1 MNMLTLVYGRGN
13 AKAKRARRGMEKD
26 WNRYDEPLRKL
37 MQHGDSMKKS
47 KRWLEYRKKKFQKDV
62 DKMPQVW

>member
-1 MNMLTLVYGRGN
+1 MNLISYVYGRNGN

-37 MQHGDSMKKS
+37 MGTGDSMKKS
-47 KRWLEYRKKKFQKDV
+47 NRWVKHRIRKFEKVV
-62 DKMPQVW
+62 DIE